1 MTYAVIEAAV
11 KTLLEGMTEF
21 VSNDD
26 ISRGDYR
33 ILDSGAI
40 NLAVLTPGTFTKDE
54 AGQAGARKS
63 LRNWSVIIDL
73 FRKYLDDGKTWTD
86 FEATRDALVDRLE
99 LFPSL
104 NGTAGVT
111 LVGVEA
117 DSELGGIFD
126 EDDNG
131 PFFLVQT
138 IRVAVNERT
147 DLSGGEYT

>member
-1 MTYAVIEAAV
+1 MTYAVVEAAV
-11 KTLLEGMTEF
+11 KTILEGMSEF

-33 ILDSGAI
+33 ILDSGAS
-40 NLAVLTPGTFTKDE
+40 NLAVLTPGAFVKDE

-63 LRNWSVIIDL
+63 LREWSVIIGL
-73 FRKYLDDGKTWTD
+73 FRKHVDDGNSWTD
-86 FEATRDALVDRLE
+86 FESIRDALVDRLE

-111 LVGVEA
+111 LVGMEA
-117 DSELGGIFD
+117 GSDPDEIFD
-126 EDDNG
+126 EDENG
-131 PFFLVQT
+131 PFFIFQR
-138 IRVAVNERT
+138 IRVSVNERT

>member
-1 MTYAVIEAAV
+1 M

-33 ILDSGAI
+33 ILDSGAD
-40 NLAVLTPGTFTKDE
+40 NLAVLTPGSFIKDE

-63 LRNWSVIIDL
+63 LRNWSVITDL
-73 FRKYLDDGKTWTD
+73 FRKYLDDGTTWTD
-86 FEATRDALVDRLE
+86 FEALRDALVDRLE

-111 LVGVEA
+111 LVGLEA
-117 DSELGGIFD
+117 GSDPAEVFD
-126 EDDNG
+126 EEDNG
-131 PFFLVQT
+131 PFFIFQR

>member
-1 MTYAVIEAAV
+1 MSYASVEVAV
-11 KTLLEGMTEF
+11 QTLLQAMTEF
-21 VSNDD
+21 ADADV
-26 ISRGDYR
+26 SRGDYK
-33 ILDSGAI
+33 ILDSGAD
-40 NLAVLTPGTFTKDE
+40 NLAVLTPGAFIKDE
-54 AGQAGARKS
+54 AAQAGARKS
-63 LRNWSVIIDL
+63 LRNWNVIIDL
-73 FRKYLDDGKTWTD
+73 FRKYLDDGTTWTD

-117 DSELGGIFD
+117 DSDPAEIFD

-131 PFFLVQT
+131 PFFLFQR